1 MERMPFHKY
10 RPYPMMDMPDRAW
23 PSKSITKAPRWC
35 SVDLRDGNQALI
47 VPMSLDEKKEL
58 FSLLVAMGFAEIEVG
73 FPSAS
78 KTDYDF
84 LRLLI
89 EKDLIP
95 GHVAIQVLTQ
105 AREHLIDKTFDAV
118 SGARRAVVHLYN
130 STSELQRRVVFR
142 MGRKEIIG
150 LAVKGAAMIRDKAEA
165 MPGTD
170 IVYEYTPES
179 FTGTEPDFALEICE
193 EVMAVWQPAP
203 ERKVILNLPATVE
216 MTTPNVYAD
225 RIEWFCRHIKNR
237 DLVVISSHVHNDR
250 GTAVAATEL
259 ALMAGAERVEGT
271 LFGNGERTGNVDI
284 VALAMNMFSQGV
296 DPELD
301 FREMDKIIEVY
312 ERCTKV
318 PVHIRHPYAGELV
331 YTAFSGSHQ
340 DAINKGIKVYN
351 EEKPD
356 YWEVPYLPID
366 PADVG
371 RTYESIIRIN
381 SQSGK
386 GGVAYVMET
395 EYGFQLPKEMHP
407 EFSRIIQAI
416 SDSTGKEVLP
426 GMIREA
432 FEKEYLESAAPLE
445 FVRCKV
451 KEKAV
456 GKNDASSSRAE
467 VKAVIRVDGEERE
480 ITGKGNGPID
490 AFSNALRQGM
500 GLTFKLLSYHEHA
513 LEQGSDSKAV
523 SYIRVE
529 DGSRDTYF
537 GAGIDTNIDIA
548 SFRAIVSALNRSPL
562 IDRQVLEIG
571 RVSGGDEK

>member
-1 MERMPFHKY
+1 M
-10 RPYPMMDMPDRAW
+10 
-23 PSKSITKAPRWC
+23 
-35 SVDLRDGNQALI
+35 DLRDGNQALI
-47 VPMSLDEKKEL
+47 IPMSVDEKREL
-58 FSLLVAMGFAEIEVG
+58 FSLLVEIGFVEIEVG

-89 EKDLIP
+89 EQDLIP
-95 GHVAIQVLTQ
+95 GHVIIQVLTQ
-105 AREHLIDKTFDAV
+105 AREHLIDKTFDAIK
-118 SGARRAVVHLYN
+118 GARKAVVHLYN

-142 MGRKEIIG
+142 MGEKEIIG
-150 LAVKGAAMIRDKAEA
+150 LAVKGASLIRSRAEA
-165 MPGTD
+165 MPETE

-193 EVMAVWQPAP
+193 EVMDVWQPTP

-216 MTTPNVYAD
+216 MYTPNVYAD
-225 RIEWFCRHIKNR
+225 QIEQFSRRIRNR
-237 DLVVISSHVHNDR
+237 DAVVISSHAHNDR

-284 VALAMNMFSQGV
+284 VTLAMNMFSQGV
-296 DPELD
+296 DPGLD
-301 FREMDKIIEVY
+301 FHDMDRIIEVY

-340 DAINKGIKVYN
+340 DAINKGMKVYN

-386 GGVAYVMET
+386 GGVAYVMEK
-395 EYGFQLPKEMHP
+395 EYGFTLPREMHP
-407 EFSRIIQAI
+407 EFSRIIQGM
-416 SDSTGKEVLP
+416 SDATGKEVLP

-432 FEKEYLESAAPLE
+432 FEKEYLGSTVPLG

-451 KEKAV
+451 KEKPA
-456 GKNDASSSRAE
+456 KKHEAASSRAE
-467 VKAVIRVDGEERE
+467 IKAVIKVEGAERE
-480 ITGKGNGPID
+480 ITGSGNGPID
-490 AFSNALRQGM
+490 AFSNALKQGM
-500 GLTFKLLSYHEHA
+500 DLVFKLLSYHEHA

-523 SYIRVE
+523 AYIGVE
-529 DGSRDTYF
+529 DNNRDTFF
-537 GAGIDTNIDIA
+537 GAGIDTNIDVA
-548 SFRAIVSALNRSPL
+548 SFRAILSALNRSPE
-562 IDRQVLEIG
+562 IRRQVGEI
-571 RVSGGDEK
+571 